1 MTISVLECH
10 CTALSNLGVFMSPG
24 TSMKGTLPPK
34 GYSMNVKWPF
44 TNTVLP
50 LLPKALTILTKVPA
64 TSAPFRL
71 FTPNL
76 LTFVLASALVI
87 TPLWPLSVA

>member
-1 MTISVLECH
+1 MTISVSECR

-44 TNTVLP
+44 TSTVLP
-50 LLPKALTILTKVPA
+50 LLLEALTILTKVPV
-64 TSAPFRL
+64 TSALFRL

-76 LTFVLASALVI
+76 LTFVLASALAI
-87 TPLWPLSVA
+87 PPL